1 MDSSRKLH
9 HEAQQRVAIITF
21 SETASQR
28 GGRDTKRSMP
38 VRGGNAERALGGKQ
52 KEEKNQARFQESE
65 TDEWWVNGR
74 KKKNEKDGEM
84 WSATR
89 PRFFELSRQARF
101 S

>member
-1 MDSSRKLH
+1 MTSNFFSRERPPLAGDTSRSDALMDSSRKLH

-65 TDEWWVNGR
+65 TDEW
-74 KKKNEKDGEM
+74 
-84 WSATR
+84 
-89 PRFFELSRQARF
+89 
-101 S
+101 